1 MSDPRRRAP
10 RGTTRLAMLLVLAGA
25 MPAAAQ
31 QRPSVPTI
39 AEQRARVAR
48 LTDDFRRAE
57 ENVRRAK
64 ANVLHAVP
72 LDTIRE
78 GALFVLV
85 ERADRDLVATA
96 TARAAGML
104 DRAYG
109 SAAARLAMDP
119 IVIRRMPARRAD
131 GDTAQLL
138 AISGANGMLRPF
150 EGETVSAVAGQL
162 AFTGA
167 NRLRAMMD
175 ADLHRWLGSYRT
187 SSGRP
192 STFVAAFEELATSAS
207 PLGRRC
213 LVGDTAA
220 CVEALAMREP
230 DDALWRWYDA
240 PYRREFIRGKR
251 WTFRPVAPDRYDTCI
266 GGDDAACDAILQ
278 SGTRVNVEPPV
289 KTAARHSFVALA
301 LELGGRDAFARLIDS
316 PGRPMDER
324 VSIAAG
330 VPVDSLAA
338 VWHAR
343 ITSAAPHRAGFP
355 ALTAATSLAWIL
367 FFAFLSSRS
376 TRWR

>member
-1 MSDPRRRAP
+1 MV
-10 RGTTRLAMLLVLAGA
+10 RLAMLLLIAGA
-25 MPAAAQ
+25 MPVAAQ
-31 QRPSVPTI
+31 QRPAVPTI

-64 ANVLHAVP
+64 ANVLNAVP

-78 GALFVLV
+78 GALFVLI
-85 ERADRDLVATA
+85 ERADHALVAA
-96 TARAAGML
+96 AAVRAADML

-109 SAAARLAMDP
+109 SAALRLATEP
-119 IVIRRMPARRAD
+119 VVIRRMAARRAD
-131 GDTAQLL
+131 GDTARLL
-138 AISGANGMLRPF
+138 AIAGANGMLQPF
-150 EGETVSAVAGQL
+150 EGETVAAVAGQL
-162 AFTGA
+162 AFAGA
-167 NRLRAMMD
+167 NRLRALMD
-175 ADLHRWLGSYRT
+175 SDLQRWLGPYRT

-213 LVGDTAA
+213 LVGDTGA

-251 WTFRPVAPDRYDTCI
+251 WTFRPVAPDRYDACI
-266 GGDDAACDAILQ
+266 GGDDAACDAVLR
-278 SGTRVNVEPPV
+278 SGTRVQLEPPV
-289 KTAARHSFVALA
+289 RTAARHSFVSLA

-316 PGRPMDER
+316 PGQPMDER
-324 VSIAAG
+324 LSIAAG

-338 VWHAR
+338 MWQAR
-343 ITSAAPHRAGFP
+343 VATAAPQRAEFP
-355 ALTAATSLAWIL
+355 TGTAASSLAWIF